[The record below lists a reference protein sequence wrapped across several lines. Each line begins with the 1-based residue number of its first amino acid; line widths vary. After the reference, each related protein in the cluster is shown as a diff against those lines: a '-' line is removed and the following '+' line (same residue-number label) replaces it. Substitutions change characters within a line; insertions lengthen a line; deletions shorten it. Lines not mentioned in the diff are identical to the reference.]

1 MCDRLREVGVCVNR
15 VNFGDPA
22 IRRDRYVSRGAE
34 MWMQL
39 GLKVE
44 RGEIVL
50 GPVAKDDVLL
60 YQFLNR
66 QVMAKSDGKLRL
78 QGKDELRSMG
88 LPSPDRADAMVLAW
102 CGEGRDME
110 AYGKGRDYMGR
121 PLLERVAEWEDSGAD
136 DGEVGDGHLLE
147 GVGVGW

>member
-1 MCDRLREVGVCVNR
+1 
-15 VNFGDPA
+15 
-22 IRRDRYVSRGAE
+22 

-44 RGEIVL
+44 KGEIVL

-88 LPSPDRADAMVLAW
+88 IPVETVSDS
-102 CGEGRDME
+102 GGRD
-110 AYGKGRDYMGR
+110 
-121 PLLERVAEWEDSGAD
+121 
-136 DGEVGDGHLLE
+136 
-147 GVGVGW
+147 GVGVVRGGGGPSGGWEGPGLHGEAAIGEGGGVGGFWRARRGGWGRAFA